1 MPLLDGVLKR
11 EAVRVAFRALGLRV
25 LYVVVQLDQTIFEA
39 LDGEQLQGYVAGTP
53 RYQWDALPNENW
65 GHTDDKLVDRLLV
78 KKGGDDLAAA
88 HQPDILARLLS
99 ETAHKWA
106 DGIVHELNSRWDF
119 RWRRVA

>member
-1 MPLLDGVLKR
+1 MQLNQTIR
-11 EAVRVAFRALGLRV
+11 EALNRV
-25 LYVVVQLDQTIFEA
+25 QT
-39 LDGEQLQGYVAGTP
+39 QWHVAVTP
-53 RYQWDALPNENW
+53 RYQWNAIPNEHW
-65 GHTDDKLVDRLLV
+65 GHTDDELVDCMLV

-119 RWRRVA
+119 RRSRVARKDNVRIL